1 MQFEDTNHPKTYD
14 HRQWPN
20 NHITFFSPL
29 YCVLQPF
36 NIISFVRKFWH
47 FICISGI
54 LQQSILSRNQNI
66 SNQFDSLIKADS
78 LGLLETVW
86 FQRKYA
92 KVHIWHTGILSLE
105 QSIILEIEKKNV
117 SHPSR
122 KKQAS
127 AVSLFQLIVG
137 IFTGETTSVTFKL
150 PVNQTSSKMEVYSEQ
165 RGFTPRAPR
174 AIFF

>member
-1 MQFEDTNHPKTYD
+1 M
-14 HRQWPN
+14 
-20 NHITFFSPL
+20 ITGSDQIITLPFFPL
-29 YCVLQPF
+29 CIVFYSHSILF
-36 NIISFVRKFWH
+36 HSFRNFDISFAYLA
-47 FICISGI
+47 